1 MLKPFLISLVAFM
14 AIDFTWIGL
23 VANKFYRSQIGFLLK
38 DKFDLVPALAF
49 YLIFLVGL
57 LVFVIKPAIDNQS
70 VQQAAQMGA
79 LFGVVTYA
87 TYDLTNLATL
97 KNWPILVTI
106 VDLCWGTFLCAAI
119 TGGTLFL
126 ARFI

>member
-70 VQQAAQMGA
+70 VQQAALMGA

-87 TYDLTNLATL
+87 TYDLTNLATV
-97 KNWPILVTI
+97 KNWPLAVTF
-106 VDLCWGTFLCAAI
+106 VDMAWGAVLSASVAAI
-119 TGGTLFL
+119 TVALS
-126 ARFI
+126 I

>member
-87 TYDLTNLATL
+87 TYDLTNLATV
-97 KNWPILVTI
+97 KNWPLAVTF
-106 VDLCWGTFLCAAI
+106 VDMAWGAVLSASVAAI
-119 TGGTLFL
+119 TVALS
-126 ARFI
+126 I